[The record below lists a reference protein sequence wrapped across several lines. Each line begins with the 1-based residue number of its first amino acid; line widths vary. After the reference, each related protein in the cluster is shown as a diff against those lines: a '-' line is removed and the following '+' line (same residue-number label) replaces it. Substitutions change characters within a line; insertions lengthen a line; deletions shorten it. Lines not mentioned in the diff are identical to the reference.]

1 MVDNIPGQSHIF
13 GGNHPLPHKNL
24 KKLRWEMKKKRKI
37 GEIKSEIYQ
46 NVTFIFKKLGNF
58 LPTSISL
65 NSCLFLYHPF
75 LNQPTN
81 MILLK

>member
-1 MVDNIPGQSHIF
+1 
-13 GGNHPLPHKNL
+13 
-24 KKLRWEMKKKRKI
+24 MKKKRKI

-75 LNQPTN
+75 FKSTYQHDSLEIIVLNGS
-81 MILLK
+81 I